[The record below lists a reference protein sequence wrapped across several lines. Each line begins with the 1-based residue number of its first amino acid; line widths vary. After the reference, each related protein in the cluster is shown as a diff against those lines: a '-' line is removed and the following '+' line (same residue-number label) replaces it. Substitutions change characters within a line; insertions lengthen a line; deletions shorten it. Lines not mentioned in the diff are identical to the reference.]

1 MMVHQ
6 GLVVQNNNFLIVVLF
21 FFLFHPCL
29 LRGVYTVTLAI
40 LLLAPTIYL
49 FFSSCVLHGASFYSC
64 RYLLTS
70 CLLHLCTYC
79 TSHRILARPH
89 CLAYNAPVIAVI
101 PEVIVSPHF
110 MARARIPS
118 ATALRELPKACL
130 ELWRALFTSLSK
142 YGAPQSSELLA
153 FQPCHPL
160 PYESTYPIH

>member
-1 MMVHQ
+1 MPHEEAPVSVSVAGSVYCHT
-6 GLVVQNNNFLIVVLF
+6 GHTTVGPYYLSFLR
-21 FFLFHPCL
+21 P
-29 LRGVYTVTLAI
+29 
-40 LLLAPTIYL
+40 
-49 FFSSCVLHGASFYSC
+49 SVLHGASFYRC
-64 RYLLTS
+64 RYLPTS
-70 CLLHLCTYC
+70 YLLHLCTYC

-89 CLAYNAPVIAVI
+89 CLAYNAPVITVI

-142 YGAPQSSELLA
+142 YGAPRSSELLA

-160 PYESTYPIH
+160 PYGSTYPIH